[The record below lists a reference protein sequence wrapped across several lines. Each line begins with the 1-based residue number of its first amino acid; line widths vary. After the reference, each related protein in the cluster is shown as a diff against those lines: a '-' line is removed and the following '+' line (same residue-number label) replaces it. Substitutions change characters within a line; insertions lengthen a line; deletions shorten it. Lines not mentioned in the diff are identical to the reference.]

1 MVYRMHWM
9 ICLPPGGTIEV
20 DLERE
25 VVDESGFFI
34 YALSS
39 KCGANNFA
47 NCTSQKSHFL
57 PRTLCIRVAFPGFEN
72 TIVFC
77 IPFLGS

>member
-25 VVDESGFFI
+25 VDDESGFLI

-39 KCGANNFA
+39 
-47 NCTSQKSHFL
+47 
-57 PRTLCIRVAFPGFEN
+57 
-72 TIVFC
+72 
-77 IPFLGS
+77 